1 MGDMSGIT
9 DMVNGQVQQINKPQP
24 PALRDICTKKPFVR
38 IVAKGHYAHGEI
50 QGETI
55 ENAVTPDSLTHR
67 IVTQE
72 DFMRELDPCGHL
84 INDKEYYH
92 DIWRQNTAD
101 GPDKGKW
108 YLEEVPRY
116 AFAFQQVILIKH
128 LTHLCGNSIQF
139 ELADKN
145 DDENSRK
152 VYNAFK
158 RGWSEK
164 NMETAWFY
172 VAKSVKA
179 TGDGAFVGF
188 LDNGKYGWK
197 TFSFLN
203 GDRLY
208 PHYDLKTGRMNVF
221 ARTYSNYDENGNVIR
236 RYIDV
241 WDDTYYYRY
250 SANGDSTG
258 KLADK
263 AKNKLKGIF
272 NIGGYSLEYQEP
284 HNFLSIPVAYKRDDW
299 GPCWTFAQ
307 ETIDNYEMAFSR
319 MAQNDHDFGLP
330 IMYVKGEGSEEVSKE
345 DMSYASKVFFL
356 PSDGEMGFLQK
367 QDASN
372 AYKIELETLE
382 KQIYTQSFTVKPPE
396 LKSGDLPG
404 VAIKLLYSPA
414 VEKAMSDAKE
424 YDEFIDKMVDIF
436 QYGYGVESEMRL
448 KFATTNI
455 SHYIKPYVHQNDTE
469 LTNNLAM
476 QVQNGFLSKQT
487 ASEKSTY
494 ATPQEWDRILKEKK
508 NEQMMDLLLQQQT
521 LQLDNTPET
530 TDNGNDEEDTNAD
543 ADTNTLDPSTSEG
556 GGIVT
561 NHGASRS
568 SGNNGDANNISLE
581 GNSTSEKDKD
591 NNNKNSGKVGRPK
604 GSGQY
609 KWDRNGNKISNITGK
624 ALSKWDKWNATH

>member
-1 MGDMSGIT
+1 
-9 DMVNGQVQQINKPQP
+9 
-24 PALRDICTKKPFVR
+24 
-38 IVAKGHYAHGEI
+38 
-50 QGETI
+50 
-55 ENAVTPDSLTHR
+55 
-67 IVTQE
+67 
-72 DFMRELDPCGHL
+72 
-84 INDKEYYH
+84 
-92 DIWRQNTAD
+92 
-101 GPDKGKW
+101 
-108 YLEEVPRY
+108 
-116 AFAFQQVILIKH
+116 
-128 LTHLCGNSIQF
+128 
-139 ELADKN
+139 
-145 DDENSRK
+145 
-152 VYNAFK
+152 
-158 RGWSEK
+158 
-164 NMETAWFY
+164 
-172 VAKSVKA
+172 
-179 TGDGAFVGF
+179 
-188 LDNGKYGWK
+188 
-197 TFSFLN
+197 
-203 GDRLY
+203 
-208 PHYDLKTGRMNVF
+208 
-221 ARTYSNYDENGNVIR
+221 
-236 RYIDV
+236 
-241 WDDTYYYRY
+241 
-250 SANGDSTG
+250 
-258 KLADK
+258 
-263 AKNKLKGIF
+263 
-272 NIGGYSLEYQEP
+272 
-284 HNFLSIPVAYKRDDW
+284 
-299 GPCWTFAQ
+299 
-307 ETIDNYEMAFSR
+307 